1 MPLPSRHRAATEPP
15 PCRHRAA
22 TYHPLPTKPNLPP
35 PTFPLPGRAQPC
47 RGSGL
52 RQRRPTAVPRRR
64 SRTRG
69 VPLWLWSYL
78 LWLYLP
84 WPFLLCCTTYLLW
97 GILLTTH
104 YSLLATHYSLL
115 TTTHY
120 SLLTTHYSLLTTH
133 YSLLATRYSL
143 LTAHCLLL
151 TTAQARLYWGGL
163 RVVAV
168 DARRGVIS
176 RRPKFV
182 FFMLAGPAVPVR
194 TRTRGLL
201 DMGAI
206 AAVLQVGGKSS

>member
-1 MPLPSRHRAATEPP
+1 MAMVVLTMAILTMAILTM
-15 PCRHRAA
+15 
-22 TYHPLPTKPNLPP
+22 
-35 PTFPLPGRAQPC
+35 
-47 RGSGL
+47 
-52 RQRRPTAVPRRR
+52 
-64 SRTRG
+64 
-69 VPLWLWSYL
+69 
-78 LWLYLP
+78 LYD
-84 WPFLLCCTTYLLW
+84 
-97 GILLTTH
+97 LLTLGH
-104 YSLLATHYSLL
+104 
-115 TTTHY
+115 TTHY
-120 SLLTTHYSLLTTH
+120 SLLTTRYSLLTTHYYSLLTTH
-133 YSLLATRYSL
+133 YS
-143 LTAHCLLL
+143 LL

>member
-1 MPLPSRHRAATEPP
+1 MPQPTTPYLPSP
-15 PCRHRAA
+15 
-22 TYHPLPTKPNLPP
+22 TYHPLPSPCQAEPNRVEVV
-35 PTFPLPGRAQPC
+35 GY
-47 RGSGL
+47 GSGGL
-52 RQRRPTAVPRRR
+52 PQCLAAAAAPEACLYGYGRTYYGYTFHGHSYYGVRPTYFGA
-64 SRTRG
+64 
-69 VPLWLWSYL
+69 YYAL
-78 LWLYLP
+78 L
-84 WPFLLCCTTYLLW
+84 
-97 GILLTTH
+97 
-104 YSLLATHYSLL
+104 
-115 TTTHY
+115 TTHY

-133 YSLLATRYSL
+133 CSLLATRYSLLATRYSL

>member
-1 MPLPSRHRAATEPP
+1 MQSCRATHCRSSCHRPIR
-15 PCRHRAA
+15 C
-22 TYHPLPTKPNLPP
+22 
-35 PTFPLPGRAQPC
+35 G
-47 RGSGL
+47 GL
-52 RQRRPTAVPRRR
+52 R
-64 SRTRG
+64 
-69 VPLWLWSYL
+69 
-78 LWLYLP
+78 
-84 WPFLLCCTTYLLW
+84 TTY
-97 GILLTTH
+97 GALLTT
-104 YSLLATHYSLL
+104 YGALRATHYSLL
-115 TTTHY
+115 TTHH

-133 YSLLATRYSL
+133 HSLLTTHCSLLVARCSLLTARCSLLATHYSL

>member
-1 MPLPSRHRAATEPP
+1 M
-15 PCRHRAA
+15 
-22 TYHPLPTKPNLPP
+22 
-35 PTFPLPGRAQPC
+35 
-47 RGSGL
+47 
-52 RQRRPTAVPRRR
+52 PRRR

-78 LWLYLP
+78 LWLYFP
-84 WPFLLCCTTYLLW
+84 WPFLLWCTTYLLW
-97 GILLTTH
+97 GILR
-104 YSLLATHYSLL
+104 
-115 TTTHY
+115 TTHY

-133 YSLLATRYSL
+133 CSLLATRYSLLATRYSL

>member
-1 MPLPSRHRAATEPP
+1 MEEATDATDAAAAAAAAAATPAVAVEGEVEAPVAAPESEPDLVP
-15 PCRHRAA
+15 SPSPDASPA
-22 TYHPLPTKPNLPP
+22 T
-35 PTFPLPGRAQPC
+35 
-47 RGSGL
+47 
-52 RQRRPTAVPRRR
+52 RR
-64 SRTRG
+64 SRAAPDG
-69 VPLWLWSYL
+69 GSESL
-78 LWLYLP
+78 LVMCE
-84 WPFLLCCTTYLLW
+84 FVNALLRVADATFGGSCLLEPYYS
-97 GILLTTH
+97 LRTTH
-104 YSLLATHYSLL
+104 YSLR
-115 TTTHY
+115 TTHY

-133 YSLLATRYSL
+133 CSLLATRYSLLATRYSL